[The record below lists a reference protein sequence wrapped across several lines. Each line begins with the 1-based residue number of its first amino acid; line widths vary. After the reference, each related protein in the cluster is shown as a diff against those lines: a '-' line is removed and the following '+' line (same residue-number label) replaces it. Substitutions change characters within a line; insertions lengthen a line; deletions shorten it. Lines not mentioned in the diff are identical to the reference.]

1 MMRLEYDN
9 WRENETDERR
19 KKRLERMRFGYE
31 NRRENETDGRSG
43 RG

>member
-1 MMRLEYDN
+1 MMRLEYEN
-9 WRENETDERR
+9 WRENQTDERR
-19 KKRLERMRFGYE
+19 EKRLERVRLGDG

>member
-19 KKRLERMRFGYE
+19 EKRLERMRLGDR
-31 NRRENETDGRSG
+31 NRRENVTDGRRV

>member
-19 KKRLERMRFGYE
+19 EKRLERVRLGDG